1 MHGLGRL
8 AMWVQRFLELTSTL
22 YDPARRWN
30 PVKTTTSVRA
40 AQLGALVLLSACT
53 AELEAVPPAGD
64 MVRSKIVDV
73 YESPEFIAYGLAA
86 QPPGDR
92 ERPEGSVAS
101 VGFAFFKAL
110 VSKPFFRPVSSLS
123 RLLFLTAHTSADAVK
138 SVLLLGENRGPV
150 PPISQRPG
158 MDLAQWERRLD
169 ALTGSRT
176 MRGSI
181 RFLIDGDQF
190 FPRFVDAVMGARR
203 SVHLRTYIFDTDD
216 YAMAI
221 ADMLKQRSEEI
232 EIKVLLDGLGTLVA
246 AGVDSD
252 SMPRAFES
260 PGSMAQYLE
269 RDSKVAVRTHSNAWF
284 TGDHAKTFIID
295 RQIAFVGGMNIGRE
309 YRYDWHDLM
318 MEVRGPVV
326 EELEREFHKVW
337 AHAGFLGDLGYLASF
352 LRPRKKAAD
361 DTGYP
366 IRLLHTKANDSQI
379 YRTQLAAIGA
389 AKRYIYI
396 HSPYF
401 SDDEF
406 LAELLG
412 ARRRGVDVRVILST
426 RGDSPIMDRSNVL
439 AANAMFRNGIRVYLY
454 PGFSHVKAAI
464 YDGWACLGS
473 ANLDK
478 LSLRVNKELN
488 LATSHR
494 ETVQAL
500 KQQLFDPDFEKS
512 TEMTRPIEEHWSYY
526 LAELLAD
533 QL

>member
-1 MHGLGRL
+1 MS
-8 AMWVQRFLELTSTL
+8 AQRILNPTSTL
-22 YDPARRWN
+22 RDSAQWRN
-30 PVKTTTSVRA
+30 PVKETMGARA
-40 AQLGALVLLSACT
+40 ALLCVLALLSACT
-53 AELEAVPPAGD
+53 SGVEVVPLVGEMA
-64 MVRSKIVDV
+64 RSKVVNV
-73 YESPEFIAYGLAA
+73 YESPEFRAYGIAA
-86 QPPGDR
+86 QPTGDR
-92 ERPEGSVAS
+92 ELFEGSVAS
-101 VGFAFFKAL
+101 DDIAFFNAL
-110 VSKPFFRPVSSLS
+110 VGKPIFLPVSTLS
-123 RLLFLTAHTSADAVK
+123 RLLFLTAHTSVDVVK
-138 SVLLLGENRGPV
+138 PVSLLWEDKGPV
-150 PPISQRPG
+150 PPISQRRG

-169 ALTGSRT
+169 ALTGSRPT
-176 MRGSI
+176 RGSI
-181 RFLIDGDQF
+181 RLLIDGDQF
-190 FPRFVDAVMGARR
+190 FPRFVDAVMGARS

-216 YAMAI
+216 YATAI
-221 ADMLKQRSEEI
+221 ADLLKQRSEEV
-232 EIKVLLDGLGTLVA
+232 EVKVLLDGLGTLVA
-246 AGVDSD
+246 SGVDSD
-252 SMPRAFES
+252 SMPETFDS
-260 PGSMAQYLE
+260 PGSIAQYLE

-326 EELEREFHKVW
+326 EDLEREFHKVW
-337 AHAGFLGDLGYLASF
+337 AHAGFLGDLGYLASL
-352 LRPRKKAAD
+352 LRPRKKVAD
-361 DTGYP
+361 DIGYP
-366 IRLLHTKANDSQI
+366 IRLLHTKPSDSQI
-379 YRTQLAAIGA
+379 YRAQLAAIGA

-396 HSPYF
+396 HTPYF

-406 LAELLG
+406 LVELIG
-412 ARRRGVDVRVILST
+412 ARRRGVDVRVIIST
-426 RGDSPIMDRSNVL
+426 RGDSPMMDRSNVL
-439 AANAMFRNGIRVYLY
+439 AANAMFQNGIRVYLY

-500 KQQLFDPDFEKS
+500 EQQLFDPDFEKS
-512 TEMTRPIEEHWSYY
+512 TEMTRPLEEHWSYY

>member
-1 MHGLGRL
+1 MG
-8 AMWVQRFLELTSTL
+8 
-22 YDPARRWN
+22 
-30 PVKTTTSVRA
+30 TTNFGIDEHALRSSA
-40 AQLGALVLLSACT
+40 AV
-53 AELEAVPPAGD
+53 
-64 MVRSKIVDV
+64 
-73 YESPEFIAYGLAA
+73 ESCQNDNE
-86 QPPGDR
+86 R
-92 ERPEGSVAS
+92 EG
-101 VGFAFFKAL
+101 G
-110 VSKPFFRPVSSLS
+110 
-123 RLLFLTAHTSADAVK
+123 
-138 SVLLLGENRGPV
+138 
-150 PPISQRPG
+150 
-158 MDLAQWERRLD
+158 
-169 ALTGSRT
+169 
-176 MRGSI
+176 
-181 RFLIDGDQF
+181 
-190 FPRFVDAVMGARR
+190 
-203 SVHLRTYIFDTDD
+203 
-216 YAMAI
+216 
-221 ADMLKQRSEEI
+221 
-232 EIKVLLDGLGTLVA
+232 A
-246 AGVDSD
+246 AGRSGA
-252 SMPRAFES
+252 P
-260 PGSMAQYLE
+260 
-269 RDSKVAVRTHSNAWF
+269 VRLHRR
-284 TGDHAKTFIID
+284 I
-295 RQIAFVGGMNIGRE
+295 GGCAAGR
-309 YRYDWHDLM
+309 R
-318 MEVRGPVV
+318 
-326 EELEREFHKVW
+326 
-337 AHAGFLGDLGYLASF
+337 
-352 LRPRKKAAD
+352 
-361 DTGYP
+361 YP

-454 PGFSHVKAAI
+454 PGFSHAKAAI